1 MKTPMQELLEIV
13 KEYRDS
19 ETSPLVISR
28 LNSICVDIIGML
40 EKEKQEFINCY
51 IRAMTKEYL
60 NPLPRKYYYE
70 IAEEY
75 YYTFINPLGK
85 NEKNYK

>member
-1 MKTPMQELLEIV
+1 MKTPIQELLERV

-40 EKEKQEFINCY
+40 EKEKEVMCEFANDY
-51 IRAMTKEYL
+51 ADQVMGGMLKKLEQ
-60 NPLPRKYYYE
+60 YYE
-70 IAEEY
+70 E
-75 YYTFINPLGK
+75 TFK
-85 NEKNYK
+85 TK